1 MTHNRTHSPLHTIAL
16 GLLLPVFASISVA
29 SAQQLSPLNEH
40 YVLDPI
46 RVFYTNEGQSAVSQD
61 DVDQSGVPDQVEN
74 VAKQVWAARKLFCDV
89 LEFPDPFESERF
101 KGVTC
106 IQVFLRDRA
115 EINGVNGVA
124 FSAAQRARSIPE
136 GKPDDRALVMAVSI
150 QLDPIKNVS
159 PAHETF
165 HLVQYGATYF
175 KRSWY
180 LEGQARWAEHALAE
194 DGIGEIKF
202 SPRGPWPQR
211 PQQLQQLPELG
222 SKSEWVL
229 WNPIAARTD
238 KSGVL
243 SERKLGEELVGLR
256 YSDGS
261 PVLRDHSLYGPE
273 VMRDILIELG
283 KQDDEAFKDLGYDKW
298 SGENQGS
305 DKNDPYIYR
314 AIMDV
319 LRRHA
324 PPVGPYDVPPP
335 KG

>member
-1 MTHNRTHSPLHTIAL
+1 MTHNRNHTPVHTVAL
-16 GLLLPVFASISVA
+16 ATLVAALASN
-29 SAQQLSPLNEH
+29 SAANAQLSPLNEH

-89 LEFPDPFESERF
+89 LEFPDPFESERY

-194 DGIGEIKF
+194 DGVGEIKF

-243 SERKLGEELVGLR
+243 TERELGEELVSLR

-261 PVLRDHSLYGPE
+261 PVLKDHSLYGPE

-283 KQDDEAFKDLGYDKW
+283 KQDDEAFKHLGYDKW
-298 SGENQGS
+298 SGENQAS
-305 DKNDPYIYR
+305 DRNDPYIYR
-314 AIMDV
+314 AVMDV

-324 PPVGPYDVPPP
+324 PPVGPYEVPEP
-335 KG
+335 KR